1 MSRFTP
7 AARARLRRP
16 QVQIGVL
23 MPPPGKEFGQ
33 HTRFLHAAHLTQRKD
48 TTISKFG
55 QPTTPARVRPLLTS
69 RRHPTPGANVYTP
82 DQYRVAQKK
91 S

>member
-33 HTRFLHAAHLTQRKD
+33 HTL
-48 TTISKFG
+48 
-55 QPTTPARVRPLLTS
+55 PARSSPDPAEGYDRFKIRS
-69 RRHPTPGANVYTP
+69 ANHAHPRKAATN
-82 DQYRVAQKK
+82 
-91 S
+91 